1 MPNNLLRVLTA
12 VIFALFCVF
21 GYYLI
26 KATYKEARDKEEAQ
40 KLVSQEAAEKE
51 ETLWMAKVLKELN
64 ETLEK
69 RVKERTKE
77 LEKSYKF
84 TVGRE
89 MKMAELK
96 KKIRELEGKL
106 NKKE

>member
-1 MPNNLLRVLTA
+1 MPNNLLRILTA
-12 VIFALFCVF
+12 FIFALFCVF

-26 KATYKEARDKEEAQ
+26 KVTYREARDKEEAQ
-40 KLVSQEAAEKE
+40 KLVSQEE

-96 KKIRELEGKL
+96 KKFRELEGKL